1 MAGDTKMTITK
12 EAVTSL
18 DARAVAKFAK
28 PGTPGRVLNID
39 CETTGTG
46 TATIQMVHPDGS
58 IQSLV
63 SVTVPLLAKGES
75 CVLRARIDV
84 GIRGA
89 KAEVVG
95 VARESK

>member
-1 MAGDTKMTITK
+1 MAGDEKMTITK

-28 PGTPGRVLNID
+28 VGTPGRVLNID

-46 TATIQMVHPDGS
+46 TATIQIVHPDGS

-75 CVLRARIDV
+75 CSLRARVDV

-89 KAEVVG
+89 KAEV
-95 VARESK
+95 ALESK

>member
-1 MAGDTKMTITK
+1 VASDTKMTITK
-12 EAVTSL
+12 EPVTSL
-18 DARAVAKFAK
+18 DPRAVAKFAK
-28 PGTPGRVLNID
+28 VGTPGRVLNID
-39 CETTGTG
+39 CATTGTG
-46 TATIQMVHPDGS
+46 TATIQIVHPDGS
-58 IQSLV
+58 VQSLV

-75 CVLRARIDV
+75 CVLRARVDV